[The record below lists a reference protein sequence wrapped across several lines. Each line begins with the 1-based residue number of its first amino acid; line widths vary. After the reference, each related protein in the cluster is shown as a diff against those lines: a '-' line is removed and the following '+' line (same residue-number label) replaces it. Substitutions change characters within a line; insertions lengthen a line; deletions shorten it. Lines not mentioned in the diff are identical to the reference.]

1 MPSTSNHFGQTTV
14 YVLYSKKTRTYSW
27 YVHKIEGAKNR
38 LTKYEYKGMLTLE
51 LQITQTIRPR
61 FRQGDDGK
69 SLPSWHEYV
78 DSMVIQR
85 WQYMLK

>member
-1 MPSTSNHFGQTTV
+1 MICAQNRRCTFQCV
-14 YVLYSKKTRTYSW
+14 
-27 YVHKIEGAKNR
+27 KNR

-85 WQYMLK
+85 